1 MMPGCFPE
9 KVIPAEKGME
19 LSLPG
24 DESDSFWNALMASGV
39 PPVVLG
45 SRDTLRLEAVMNL
58 YGSDMDAGIAPL
70 ETNMAS
76 TVRLDG

>member
-1 MMPGCFPE
+1 
-9 KVIPAEKGME
+9 ME
-19 LSLPG
+19 LILPG

-70 ETNMAS
+70 ETNVTS

>member
-1 MMPGCFPE
+1 MAGCFPE

-19 LSLPG
+19 LILTG
-24 DESDSFWNALMASGV
+24 DEYESFWNALMASGV
-39 PPVVLG
+39 QPVVLG
-45 SRDTLRLEAVMNL
+45 ARDTLRLEAVMNL
-58 YGSDMDAGIAPL
+58 YGSDMEAGIAPL